1 MMKAKAYAKVNLN
14 LIVTSKRKD
23 GKHNLESVFH
33 KIDLFDDIEIIV
45 NNTDKCVIKSN
56 KKELEKENLIYK
68 AFDHIK
74 TEYPQV
80 GGVDVNL
87 VKRIPM
93 QAGLGGGS
101 SDCSTFIKMINELFN
116 LKMSKKKMH
125 DIAFEL
131 GADVVPCLYDY
142 PVKATGV
149 GHLVKKID
157 SKLEFYLVLVKP
169 SINCHTGE
177 MFNKL
182 DSIKIKNKCMLKQTT
197 RNIIKSLENNDLV
210 LLSNNLYNSFE
221 EVVDE
226 GILDIKKELIET
238 GAINSLLTGSGSC
251 VFGIFVNEK
260 DALKCFEKLKNKYET
275 YICKS
280 INNDS

>member
-1 MMKAKAYAKVNLN
+1 MKSRAYAKVNLN

-33 KIDLFDDIEIIV
+33 KVDLFDDIEINVNKTNKCNIV
-45 NNTDKCVIKSN
+45 CNI
-56 KKELEKENLIYK
+56 KELEKDNLINK
-68 AFDHIK
+68 AFGLIK
-74 TEYPQV
+74 SDYPQV
-80 GGVDVNL
+80 SGVDVKL
-87 VKRIPM
+87 IKRIPM

-101 SDCSTFIKMINELFN
+101 SDCATFIKMMDELFN
-116 LKMSKKKMH
+116 LKMSKKKTH
-125 DIAFEL
+125 EIAFEL
-131 GADVVPCLYDY
+131 GADVVPCLYNY

-149 GHLVKKID
+149 GHLINKIN

-169 SINCHTGE
+169 NINCHTGQ

-182 DSIKIKNKCMLKQTT
+182 DSIKIKNINELKNTT
-197 RNIIKSLENNDLV
+197 INIVKALEEDNLE
-210 LLSNNLYNSFE
+210 LLCSNLYNSFE

-226 GILDIKKELIET
+226 EIIKIKEELIDC

-251 VFGIFVNEK
+251 VFGIFENELSAK
-260 DALKCFEKLKNKYET
+260 ECFNKIKNKYEV

-280 INNDS
+280 INN